1 MRDARDVLIRPVIS
15 EKSVGLLE
23 HSKYSFWVDPA
34 SNKIEIKHAVEK
46 MFKVKVEEVRTLN
59 IKGKLKKVG
68 RSAGMTP
75 GRKKA
80 VVTLREGHKIEGFAG
95 L

>member
-1 MRDARDVLIRPVIS
+1 MRDAREVLIRPVIS

-23 HSKYSFWVDPA
+23 QNKYSFWVDPA

-46 MFKVKVEEVRTLN
+46 MFKVNVIEVRTLN
-59 IKGKLKKVG
+59 VKGKLKKVG
-68 RSAGMTP
+68 RSVGMTP
-75 GRKKA
+75 ARKKA
-80 VVTLREGHKIEGFAG
+80 VVTLREGNKIEGFAG